1 MIFPFG
7 SFSFH
12 GEVSLNKLGYFHFH
26 FAIYIQQDLLGE
38 IGTALREETVEADRR
53 TDTVICKGCFKH

>member
-12 GEVSLNKLGYFHFH
+12 GEVSLNKLEYFHFH
-26 FAIYIQQDLLGE
+26 FDIYIQQDLLGE
-38 IGTALREETVEADRR
+38 IGTALRE
-53 TDTVICKGCFKH
+53 